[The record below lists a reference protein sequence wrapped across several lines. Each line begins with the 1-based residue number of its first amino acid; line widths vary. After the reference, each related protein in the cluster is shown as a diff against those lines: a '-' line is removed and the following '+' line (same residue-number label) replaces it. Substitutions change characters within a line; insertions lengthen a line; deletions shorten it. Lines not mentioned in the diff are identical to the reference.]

1 MPINPS
7 ALSSPD
13 PDDAAK
19 ERQDASDYVAETQ
32 QREEQPQRKRR
43 TKAELIADAVVPAA
57 DAQIE
62 VKDSGTGARIKR
74 PWPEAVA
81 LVKGGQAE
89 FVDKSLKY
97 AVLKMEQQPI
107 AESSAFAQPAQEER
121 PLEAIDAARD
131 AAAAASSDD
140 PAEREVRYTI
150 DGQALLKTALEQ
162 SDAPDDLVVWQ
173 AENGESGK
181 MWTKEWDLLA
191 QSPPMLPENQEQP
204 ASSPSTT
211 SVPPDAELGDE
222 VRVGSETLRVGH
234 GGVLTTSPVA
244 VNGEVVRPR
253 RRWQR
258 QLGAG
263 SNGPWEST
271 LLRTD
276 ETSKAVE
283 PVSQNGHGDGPVVQT
298 ERLPHTQEQFGTN
311 VLKLGTGT
319 LDKIGLPD
327 YSSLQIGPITI
338 SRTVLD
344 DGRRHTETVKGREVT
359 VITAAVEAFEE
370 MDNTVEFIGA
380 RFRGQLQSFLEA
392 TGALKQ
398 PVS

>member
-32 QREEQPQRKRR
+32 QREEQEQPQRKRR

-97 AVLKMEQQPI
+97 AVLKMEQ
-107 AESSAFAQPAQEER
+107 
-121 PLEAIDAARD
+121 
-131 AAAAASSDD
+131 
-140 PAEREVRYTI
+140 
-150 DGQALLKTALEQ
+150 
-162 SDAPDDLVVWQ
+162 
-173 AENGESGK
+173 
-181 MWTKEWDLLA
+181 
-191 QSPPMLPENQEQP
+191 
-204 ASSPSTT
+204 
-211 SVPPDAELGDE
+211 
-222 VRVGSETLRVGH
+222 TLRVGH

-276 ETSKAVE
+276 SDEPNKTTEWVDLGE
-283 PVSQNGHGDGPVVQT
+283 PVNQNGHGDGPVVQT
-298 ERLPHTQEQFGTN
+298 ERLPAE
-311 VLKLGTGT
+311 VERVSELMWKVGTGI
-319 LDKIGLPD
+319 LEKIGLPD
-327 YSSLQIGPITI
+327 YSSLQIGPISA
-338 SRTVLD
+338 SRMVVD
-344 DGRRHTETVKGREVT
+344 DGRRSEVT
-359 VITAAVEAFEE
+359 IGDRKALVPTAVIEVFREA
-370 MDNTVEFIGA
+370 MDVTEYIA
-380 RFRGQLQSFLEA
+380 RHQRGELVSFLES
-392 TGALKQ
+392 TGALRQ

>member
-32 QREEQPQRKRR
+32 QREEQEQPQRKRR

-107 AESSAFAQPAQEER
+107 AESSAFARPAQ
-121 PLEAIDAARD
+121 P
-131 AAAAASSDD
+131 SDD

-150 DGQALLKTALEQ
+150 DGQALFKAALEQ
-162 SDAPDDLVVWQ
+162 GDAPDDLVVWQ
-173 AENGESGK
+173 ADNGESGK

-204 ASSPSTT
+204 TSSPGTT

-222 VRVGSETLRVGH
+222 VRVGTETLRVGH

-276 ETSKAVE
+276 SDEPNKTTEWVDLGE
-283 PVSQNGHGDGPVVQT
+283 PVNQNGHGDGPVVQT
-298 ERLPHTQEQFGTN
+298 ERLPAE
-311 VLKLGTGT
+311 VERVSELMWKVGTGI
-319 LDKIGLPD
+319 LEKIGLPD
-327 YSSLQIGPITI
+327 YSSLQIGPISA
-338 SRTVLD
+338 SRMVVD
-344 DGRRHTETVKGREVT
+344 DGRRSEVT
-359 VITAAVEAFEE
+359 IGDRKALVPTAVIEVFREA
-370 MDNTVEFIGA
+370 MDVTEYIA
-380 RFRGQLQSFLEA
+380 RHQRGELVSFLES
-392 TGALKQ
+392 TGALRQ

>member
-32 QREEQPQRKRR
+32 QREEQEQPQRKRR

-107 AESSAFAQPAQEER
+107 AASSAFAQPAQ
-121 PLEAIDAARD
+121 P
-131 AAAAASSDD
+131 SDD
-140 PAEREVRYTI
+140 PAAREVRYTI
-150 DGQALLKTALEQ
+150 DGQALLKTGE
-162 SDAPDDLVVWQ
+162 SESPGGDVVVSW
-173 AENGESGK
+173 ADYRGENGTMTDS
-181 MWTKEWDLLA
+181 EWELLA

-222 VRVGSETLRVGH
+222 VRVGTETLRVGH

-258 QLGAG
+258 ELGAG
-263 SNGPWEST
+263 PDGPWESK
-271 LLRTD
+271 LLRTDSD
-276 ETSKAVE
+276 ETSKAAE
-283 PVSQNGHGDGPVVQT
+283 PASQNGHGDGPVVQT
-298 ERLPHTQEQFGTN
+298 ERLPRTQEDLGDGVIKITTG
-311 VLKLGTGT
+311 VLE
-319 LDKIGLPD
+319 KIGMPQIE
-327 YSSLQIGPITI
+327 SFASASQLQVGPISV

-344 DGRRHTETVKGREVT
+344 DGRRTTVALSDGREAE
-359 VITAAVEAFEE
+359 VITAAVEGFELL
-370 MDNTVEFIGA
+370 DNTVEFIA
-380 RFRGQLQSFLEA
+380 RRFRGQLVSFLEA
-392 TGALKQ
+392 TGALRQ